1 MTIDD
6 CRRAL
11 PSLAVAAAL
20 AGCVFSVPEPALVR
34 EPRPEP
40 VPLRMG
46 VYYPP
51 ELRSFTYRHHLT
63 DTAWILGKPS
73 VRLLGDA
80 LSLLFADVV
89 EVPRPGTGPSPGADV
104 AGVIEPRLVSAS
116 AVYWSDEH
124 VKARR
129 AGPTRS
135 RHLRVHA
142 VHHRRGARD
151 VVGSH
156 GTGRGAG
163 RKPTW
168 RRPDAQAQ
176 LRARHARGRVELHAR
191 VPRRPGGASLA
202 RGARCPRVTRSAM
215 EAAQQGP
222 GDPAL
227 AAPPT
232 VTASRRPVHCPFSK
246 IHRSRLIRINSV
258 GSLSESYA
266 P

>member
-6 CRRAL
+6 CRGAL
-11 PSLAVAAAL
+11 PCLAVAAAL

-73 VRLLGDA
+73 VRLLGAA

-89 EVPRPGTGPSPGADV
+89 EVPRHGAGPSPGAHV

-124 VKARR
+124 VKR
-129 AGPTRS
+129 GE
-135 RHLRVHA
+135 RVQP
-142 VHHRRGARD
+142 VRVTFGFTLYTTDGAR
-151 VVGSH
+151 VAPWEV
-156 GTGRGAG
+156 TGRGEEPVVNPLG
-163 RKPTW
+163 GVQTLKRNFE
-168 RRPDAQAQ
+168 
-176 LRARHARGRVELHAR
+176 HAMR
-191 VPRRPGGASLA
+191 
-202 RGARCPRVTRSAM
+202 
-215 EAAQQGP
+215 EAAWNFTRGFRDVP
-222 GDPAL
+222 E
-227 AAPPT
+227 
-232 VTASRRPVHCPFSK
+232 VRRWLEERGV
-246 IHRSRLIRINSV
+246 R
-258 GSLSESYA
+258 A
-266 P
+266 

>member
-1 MTIDD
+1 MTIHD

-34 EPRPEP
+34 EPRPEL

-124 VKARR
+124 VKR
-129 AGPTRS
+129 GE
-135 RHLRVHA
+135 RVQPVRVTYGFTLYTA
-142 VHHRRGARD
+142 DGAR
-151 VVGSH
+151 VASWEV
-156 GTGRGAG
+156 TGRGEEPVVNPLG
-163 RKPTW
+163 GVQTLKRNFE
-168 RRPDAQAQ
+168 
-176 LRARHARGRVELHAR
+176 HAMR
-191 VPRRPGGASLA
+191 
-202 RGARCPRVTRSAM
+202 
-215 EAAQQGP
+215 EAAWNFTRGFRDVP
-222 GDPAL
+222 E
-227 AAPPT
+227 
-232 VTASRRPVHCPFSK
+232 VRRWLEERGV
-246 IHRSRLIRINSV
+246 R
-258 GSLSESYA
+258 A
-266 P
+266 

>member
-124 VKARR
+124 VKR
-129 AGPTRS
+129 GE
-135 RHLRVHA
+135 RVQPVRVTYGFTLYTA
-142 VHHRRGARD
+142 DGAR
-151 VVGSH
+151 VASWEV
-156 GTGRGAG
+156 TGRGEEPVVNPLG
-163 RKPTW
+163 GVQTLKRNFE
-168 RRPDAQAQ
+168 
-176 LRARHARGRVELHAR
+176 HAMR
-191 VPRRPGGASLA
+191 
-202 RGARCPRVTRSAM
+202 
-215 EAAQQGP
+215 EAAWNFTRGFRDVP
-222 GDPAL
+222 E
-227 AAPPT
+227 
-232 VTASRRPVHCPFSK
+232 VRRWLEERGV
-246 IHRSRLIRINSV
+246 R
-258 GSLSESYA
+258 A
-266 P
+266 

>member
-80 LSLLFADVV
+80 LSLLFAAVV
-89 EVPRPGTGPSPGADV
+89 EVPRPGAGRARAPISPGSSS
-104 AGVIEPRLVSAS
+104 LAS
-116 AVYWSDEH
+116 S
-124 VKARR
+124 
-129 AGPTRS
+129 P
-135 RHLRVHA
+135 LPPC
-142 VHHRRGARD
+142 
-151 VVGSH
+151 
-156 GTGRGAG
+156 TGR
-163 RKPTW
+163 T
-168 RRPDAQAQ
+168 
-176 LRARHARGRVELHAR
+176 
-191 VPRRPGGASLA
+191 S
-202 RGARCPRVTRSAM
+202 T
-215 EAAQQGP
+215 
-222 GDPAL
+222 
-227 AAPPT
+227 
-232 VTASRRPVHCPFSK
+232 
-246 IHRSRLIRINSV
+246 
-258 GSLSESYA
+258 
-266 P
+266 

>member
-1 MTIDD
+1 MTIHD

-104 AGVIEPRLVSAS
+104 AEVIEPRLVSAS

-124 VKARR
+124 VKR
-129 AGPTRS
+129 GE
-135 RHLRVHA
+135 RVQP
-142 VHHRRGARD
+142 VRVTYGFTLYTTDGAR
-151 VVGSH
+151 VASWEV
-156 GTGRGAG
+156 TGRGEEPVVNPLG
-163 RKPTW
+163 GVQTLKRNFE
-168 RRPDAQAQ
+168 
-176 LRARHARGRVELHAR
+176 HAMR
-191 VPRRPGGASLA
+191 
-202 RGARCPRVTRSAM
+202 
-215 EAAQQGP
+215 EAAWNFTRGFRDVP
-222 GDPAL
+222 E
-227 AAPPT
+227 
-232 VTASRRPVHCPFSK
+232 VRRWLEERGV
-246 IHRSRLIRINSV
+246 R
-258 GSLSESYA
+258 A
-266 P
+266 